1 MTISRSQLLGPVVLV
16 PALLLGLVVANRLYF
31 VRAEPHFDFVAF
43 WSAGRAVGRGLNPYD
58 RQVLVEMQ
66 KPVGYR
72 PGFCSLFYY
81 PLWTGAFFAP
91 LGLLPFRWAAAVWQ
105 TLNQVMLLAA
115 IGLAFA
121 GLDWRPS
128 PRQLLLIIALCLL
141 YHPTMVAFLDGQI
154 SILILLILTASFYL
168 LQPQGNRVAEAAAG
182 GLLALTLL
190 KPQLV
195 FLVLP
200 VILIH
205 LLLRRRWA
213 GVLGFAGTF
222 AVMLNVTW
230 LLSPGWIGSWLSD
243 RGEQMVSSQLVPSVW
258 GVAHDLWPSGWL
270 FLGGAACIVLLAW
283 LGTVW
288 RRCHRSHSLGGLITM
303 AIVVGQLVAPF
314 MWVYDQV
321 LLLLPLMAAFA
332 WSEAHPRQGVWWTVL
347 GLWAVGLPGALYV
360 LANVRGRATANA
372 LLPFVLMCLLAF
384 LFRRSHGER
393 TAGASDVETS
403 GVG

>member
-1 MTISRSQLLGPVVLV
+1 MTVTRSRLLGRLILVLL
-16 PALLLGLVVANRLYF
+16 LLLGLVAANRLYF
-31 VRAEPHFDFVAF
+31 VQAEPHFDFVAF
-43 WSAGRAVGRGLNPYD
+43 WSAGKAVGRGLDPYD

-66 KPVGYR
+66 RPVGYR

-81 PLWTGAFFAP
+81 PLWTGALFAP

-105 TLNQVMLLAA
+105 ALNQVMLLAA
-115 IGLAFA
+115 IGLALA

-128 PRQLLLIIALCLL
+128 PRELLLIVSLCLL
-141 YHPTMVAFLDGQI
+141 YHPTLVAFLDGQI
-154 SILILLILTASFYL
+154 SILVLLILTASFYL
-168 LQPQGNRVAEAAAG
+168 LHRQENRVAEAAAG

-200 VILIH
+200 VTLFS

-213 GVLGFAGTF
+213 AVLGFVGMF
-222 AVMLNVTW
+222 AAMFGFSWV
-230 LLSPGWIGSWLSD
+230 LSPGWTTSWLAD

-270 FLGGAACIVLLAW
+270 FLGGLASIVLLAW
-283 LGTVW
+283 LGYVW
-288 RRCHRSHSLGGLITM
+288 RRCRHSQSLEGLFTFTV
-303 AIVVGQLVAPF
+303 VVGQLVAPF

-321 LLLLPLMAAFA
+321 LLILPLMAAFA
-332 WSEAHPRQGVWWTVL
+332 WSETRPRRVAWWTVL
-347 GLWAVGLPGALYV
+347 GLWTVVLPGMLYV

-372 LLPFVLMCLLAF
+372 LLPFVLLCLLAF
-384 LFRRSHGER
+384 LLQRSHREH
-393 TAGASDVETS
+393 ALWVSKVEAD
-403 GVG
+403 GVD